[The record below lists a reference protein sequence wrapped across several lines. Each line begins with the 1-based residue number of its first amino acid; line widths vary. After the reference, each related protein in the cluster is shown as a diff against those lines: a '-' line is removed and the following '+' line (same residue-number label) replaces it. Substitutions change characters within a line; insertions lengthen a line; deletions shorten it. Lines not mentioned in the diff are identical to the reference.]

1 MHATIRAVAQTSIR
15 YFADGRGREPVR
27 EYVEALRRGGEYGAV
42 ASFRHLLELIEAE
55 GAPLGM
61 PQDRMIDRSERVWEL
76 RFGNH
81 RCAYA
86 IVDGGAVLL
95 HAWRKQTRRL
105 DARAAATA
113 LRRLRALR

>member
-1 MHATIRAVAQTSIR
+1 MCYHRGVPTSIR

-27 EYVEALRRGGEYGAV
+27 EYVETLRSSGDVGAV

-61 PQDRMIDRSERVWEL
+61 PQDRIIDRVERVWEL
-76 RFGNH
+76 RSGSH

-86 IVDGGAVLL
+86 ITGGGVLLL
-95 HAWRKQTRRL
+95 HAWRKRGRRL
-105 DARAAATA
+105 DARAAAA
-113 LRRLRALR
+113 AVRRLRST